1 MTDELQKGQLIVE
14 GLYINFIADGKIMIC
29 TIESLS
35 RTIVDAWIEQCD
47 QEMQRCVAENRPIL
61 VLQDLSQSS
70 EAQTPYS
77 KERGQA
83 LADAY
88 PELDGRTAFV
98 LPDTPDNQRIRL
110 FVRRQ
115 PHQYRER
122 RIFFTRQEALDWL
135 KQGLKG

>member
-14 GLYINFIADGKIMIC
+14 GLYVNFIADGKIMIC

-35 RTIVDAWIEQCD
+35 RVVVDAWIEHCD

-77 KERGQA
+77 KERGQV
-83 LADAY
+83 LTNAY

-115 PHQYRER
+115 PHHYGER